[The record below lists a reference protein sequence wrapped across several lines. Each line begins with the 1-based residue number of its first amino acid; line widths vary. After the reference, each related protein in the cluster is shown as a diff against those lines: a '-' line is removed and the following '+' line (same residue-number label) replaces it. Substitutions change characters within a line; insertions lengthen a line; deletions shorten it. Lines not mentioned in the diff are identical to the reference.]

1 MSSPSRNQRHDLNGA
16 TVLKPQEACTVPEF
30 LQESTMQ
37 NFNVRDELAAL
48 REETRIIR
56 KKPYHRSRLD
66 SYTGELSQL
75 YREGA
80 SAAEL
85 QRWLRKK
92 RVRVVLSTVT
102 RWLKRNGCIRQA

>member
-1 MSSPSRNQRHDLNGA
+1 
-16 TVLKPQEACTVPEF
+16 
-30 LQESTMQ
+30 MQ

-56 KKPYHRSRLD
+56 KRSYHRSRLD
-66 SYTGELSQL
+66 NHTGELSQL
-75 YREGA
+75 YSEGA

-92 RVRVVLSTVT
+92 RVRVALSTVT
-102 RWLKRNGCIRQA
+102 RWLKRNGCIRQT